1 MFLCSKY
8 FNIFFHTFCLWLTL
22 ILHVLDTILPF
33 DLPVTSLLKLFC
45 NRFPPLAMSE
55 TILAF
60 LDLPRDQFV
69 ESIPMEVDEETGHR
83 GNRLTDTGKTLVT
96 LLDCF
101 LSSKG

>member
-1 MFLCSKY
+1 
-8 FNIFFHTFCLWLTL
+8 
-22 ILHVLDTILPF
+22 
-33 DLPVTSLLKLFC
+33 
-45 NRFPPLAMSE
+45 MSE

-60 LDLPRDQFV
+60 LDLPRDQFI